1 MLRLV
6 GPLTEGSHP
15 RCHDVGIYCI
25 GVDAVVV
32 AVADDYVA
40 AAVVVDG
47 VVVAVAA
54 VVVVVV
60 VHCMPVLRLQV
71 RIPATT
77 DQVLTLT

>member
-15 RCHDVGIYCI
+15 RCPDVGIYCI

-32 AVADDYVA
+32 AVADGYVA

-54 VVVVVV
+54 AVVAVL
-60 VHCMPVLRLQV
+60 HCMPVLRLQV